1 MLKDTEYEA
10 IGRLA
15 PAFNEVET
23 VIDEYC
29 PHILGASEWEVAT
42 VLWDKKANFDQKG
55 TVLQMSSWLSHNTTD
70 HSKSLRT
77 QLSNY

>member
-15 PAFNEVET
+15 LAFNEVET

-29 PHILGASEWEVAT
+29 PHMLGASKWEVAT
-42 VLWDKKANFDQKG
+42 ILWDKKASVV
-55 TVLQMSSWLSHNTTD
+55 T
-70 HSKSLRT
+70 SKLAIEGHFKTGHRAAART
-77 QLSNY
+77 